1 MKLHCLIL
9 AASLILPAGV
19 ALADGDAV
27 AGAAVFKK
35 NCMACHTATEAKNKV
50 GPSLMGVVDRPVASV
65 EGFKYSKAM
74 TEFGADG
81 KVWSA
86 EELALYLPKPRDL
99 VKGTTMSFAGLKKPE
114 DIANIIAYL
123 KDPAAAGQ

>member
-65 EGFKYSKAM
+65 DGFKYSKAM